1 MPANSFA
8 IALDGC
14 HAKDITKSLLCQSAL
29 KPDTVLAAQR
39 WNESFVVLIVNIIS
53 EKDNLGPPL
62 DDRLDDAVESLGHAA
77 RKIDLLQTTLD
88 NAVARHSTKR
98 PDITV
103 LTAPSDQG
111 LPAFYI
117 VIVDMI
123 VDGECTTFK
132 IIIVGASG
140 VGKTALVMNLLGT
153 PVESPKPTVGVEF
166 LAHELNVNGEKVRLQ
181 IWDTA
186 GQERFRAM
194 SRAYFRNAM
203 GAILM
208 FDTTNRSSFDAL
220 SVWLT
225 DLHQLSCPNSVVLLV
240 GNKNDLVDQ
249 RQVGASEA
257 ESFAKHHNL
266 QYMDTSALTG
276 ANVNET
282 FMYLAEEVV
291 ARIKNGVL
299 TLPSMGT
306 ANSKKIELKDTTTD
320 VTDESCC

>member
-1 MPANSFA
+1 M
-8 IALDGC
+8 
-14 HAKDITKSLLCQSAL
+14 
-29 KPDTVLAAQR
+29 
-39 WNESFVVLIVNIIS
+39 
-53 EKDNLGPPL
+53 
-62 DDRLDDAVESLGHAA
+62 
-77 RKIDLLQTTLD
+77 
-88 NAVARHSTKR
+88 
-98 PDITV
+98 
-103 LTAPSDQG
+103 
-111 LPAFYI
+111 
-117 VIVDMI
+117 
-123 VDGECTTFK
+123 
-132 IIIVGASG
+132 
-140 VGKTALVMNLLGT
+140 GKTALVMKLLGT

-166 LAHELNVNGEKVRLQ
+166 LAHDLNVNGEKVRLQ

-240 GNKNDLVDQ
+240 GNKNDLVDH

-257 ESFAKHHNL
+257 ESFAKRHNL

-276 ANVNET
+276 TNVNET

-306 ANSKKIELKDTTTD
+306 ASSKKIELKDTTTD
-320 VTDESCC
+320 VPDDSCC